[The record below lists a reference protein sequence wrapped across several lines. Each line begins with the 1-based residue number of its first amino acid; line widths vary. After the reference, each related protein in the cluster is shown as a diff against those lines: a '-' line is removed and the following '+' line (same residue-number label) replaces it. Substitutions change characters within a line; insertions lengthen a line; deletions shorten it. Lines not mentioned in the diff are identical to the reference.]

1 LSSPFKVRLKHA
13 RNENGLSQK
22 KLGIL
27 AGLDEFVASSRMNHY
42 ETGRHTPEFEV
53 IKKIAEVLDLPVAYF
68 YCEEDW
74 LADEI
79 IMLWQSRSRSQ

>member
-1 LSSPFKVRLKHA
+1 
-13 RNENGLSQK
+13 
-22 KLGIL
+22 
-27 AGLDEFVASSRMNHY
+27 MNHY